1 MNAYH
6 RFVRLTCCFALI
18 LAATAC
24 QTELYS
30 DLSEKEANEML
41 ALLLDHGF
49 DSEKQPADENRWNLV
64 IEENQLAAAVK
75 LLNNEGYPRDQFA
88 NLGNIFEK
96 DGLVSSPMEERA
108 RFVYGLSQEIS
119 QTLSQIQGVLSA
131 RVHVALPKQDPLNPN
146 PRPASASVFIKHRP
160 STPLEN
166 KIPEIKELVVN
177 SIEGLA
183 YDKVSVALFPV
194 VPVEPAT
201 PASGGS
207 PAAGLPAK
215 KVWLA
220 MVLVFF
226 TAVCLTVIAGYFFLR
241 NRPATAGGSAS

>member
-1 MNAYH
+1 MFAHH
-6 RFVRLTCCFALI
+6 RFPRLVFCGLLV

-41 ALLLDHGF
+41 ALLLDHGY
-49 DSEKQPADENRWNLV
+49 DSEKNPAEDNRWNLV
-64 IEENQLAAAVK
+64 IEKGQLASAVK

-160 STPLEN
+160 GTPLET

-194 VPVEPAT
+194 VPVEP
-201 PASGGS
+201 GS
-207 PAAGLPAK
+207 PARAGGVGGVPAQ
-215 KVWLA
+215 KVIIA
-220 MVLVFF
+220 MVLVFL
-226 TAVCLTVIAGYFFLR
+226 TAVCLTVIAGYFYLR
-241 NRPATAGGSAS
+241 NRPRAAGGSTP